1 MKTKLRTN
9 SKEVREKVRQHIL
22 ESVLDEYGESFP
34 SLKAAC
40 HKLLAEFERVAGHP
54 YEVRRIPNNQE
65 RFRDWMMGL
74 PFSFEYTHYGIA
86 EFLNGLGINPEG
98 KEYDS
103 EKSSILY
110 HYLIYSEALKATA

>member
-22 ESVLDEYGESFP
+22 ERVLNEYGEPFP
-34 SLKAAC
+34 SLEAAC
-40 HKLLAEFERVAGHP
+40 HELLAEFEMVAGHP
-54 YEVRRIPNNQE
+54 YDVRRIPNNQE
-65 RFRDWMMGL
+65 RFRDWMTGR
-74 PFSFEYTHYGIA
+74 PFSFEYTHHGIA

-110 HYLIYSEALKATA
+110 HYLIYSEALKATS